1 LLPRRSLRVR
11 FARALRHPARF
22 TPVAVALL
30 LVWCGFLFFYGLSAG
45 PLYRTEALRA
55 IVGAE
60 TLKGRWLVP
69 TLYGEPF
76 LTKPP
81 GNYVAIGLVSL
92 PFGEVT
98 DVSARLPSAFAA
110 TVAVLCFYWTLRRH
124 VGRGGA
130 LIGGLLL
137 PVSVLWLDKAP
148 SAEIDMLQLMWVS
161 VGLFFFLRALE
172 SAEEGNANIQHPSSN
187 VQRPTSNVQ
196 RPMQNVHRSSSLD
209 VGRWMLDVGRSSYCW
224 WLLAMLAVTMGFLT
238 KWTAPAFFYLTVIPL
253 LIWRKQLRL
262 LWSVPHLVGVA
273 LAGTIVAAWAC
284 AVAAQTGWPLL
295 FDTITREALQ
305 RFAPEGVG
313 KPHPWSAALAFPL
326 AVLGANLP
334 WSGLAL
340 FTLRPSF
347 FRLWDER
354 GRRLL
359 QLLHCWT
366 WPNLLFWSLSSQHH
380 VRYWMPAAPGLIG
393 LGIMVCIAWQS
404 RRLTWPIP
412 RLRPATVLA
421 AVLFSWLGA
430 KVAYV
435 EGVIPARTAGRHV
448 RETAAKLRDL
458 VPENEILY
466 LCGLKDEGIMFYYGR
481 PVRKLGTTPPGEGRY
496 VALTAA
502 EWAER
507 DRLGHVEDLRW
518 LRDQQGDA
526 FVLAR
531 ISSEP
536 TGGCS
541 LSYSVGNALCGVPAV
556 GMRKPCRYRQR
567 ASALESGGTP
577 QRAFPTGFQL
587 RRQSG
592 GRAPSI

>member
-1 LLPRRSLRVR
+1 LPKRPLGVR

-22 TPVAVALL
+22 TPVAIALL

-55 IVGAE
+55 IIGAE
-60 TLKGRWLVP
+60 TLKGHWLVP

-81 GNYVAIGLVSL
+81 GMYVAVGLVSL
-92 PFGEVT
+92 PLGGVT
-98 DVSARLPSAFAA
+98 DVSARLPSALAA
-110 TVAVLCFYWTLRRH
+110 TATVLCFYWALRRN

-130 LIGGLLL
+130 LLGVFLL

-161 VGLFFFLRALE
+161 LALLFFLRALE
-172 SAEEGNANIQHPSSN
+172 SAEEGKANIQHS
-187 VQRPTSNVQ
+187 TSNVQ
-196 RPMQNVHRSSSLD
+196 HPTAETRSGAALD
-209 VGRWMLDVGRSSYCW
+209 VGCWMLNVGGSSYRW
-224 WLLAMLAVTMGFLT
+224 WLLAMLAVTIGFLT

-262 LWSVPHLVGVA
+262 LWSAPHLAGVA
-273 LAGTIVAAWAC
+273 LAATIVAAWAC

-295 FDTITREALQ
+295 LDTITREAMQ
-305 RFAPEGVG
+305 RFAPDGIG
-313 KPHPWSAALAFPL
+313 KPHPWSGALAYPL

-334 WSGLAL
+334 WSALAL

-347 FRLWDER
+347 YRLWDER

-393 LGIMVCIAWQS
+393 LGIMVCIAWQNA
-404 RRLTWPIP
+404 RLVWPLP
-412 RLRPATVLA
+412 RLRPATALA
-421 AVLFSWLGA
+421 AVLVCWLGA

-435 EGVIPARTAGRHV
+435 EGVIPARTGGRHV
-448 RETAAKLRDL
+448 RETAAELRNL
-458 VPENEILY
+458 VPENETLY
-466 LCGLKDEGIMFYYGR
+466 LCGMKDEGIMFYYGR
-481 PVRKLGTTPPGEGRY
+481 PVRKLGTTPPTDGRY
-496 VALTAA
+496 VALTAV

-507 DRLGHVEDLRW
+507 DRFGRVEALRW

-531 ISSEP
+531 ISSDP

-556 GMRKPCRYRQR
+556 GMRKPCGYRQR